1 MDSMDSFEF
10 WLRRMEGKVER
21 MSYRPSTREEASDL
35 LDVTKVNSKDSE
47 KIYKFEKFRKRLK
60 NPSVKKK
67 IRRISKRFGKE
78 IRIE

>member
-47 KIYKFEKFRKRLK
+47 KIYKLK
-60 NPSVKKK
+60 E
-67 IRRISKRFGKE
+67 FGKVSKTSSNF
-78 IRIE
+78 

>member
-35 LDVTKVNSKDSE
+35 LDVTKVNSKDS
-47 KIYKFEKFRKRLK
+47 
-60 NPSVKKK
+60 KKSSSGTLVRCSWHCLNNK
-67 IRRISKRFGKE
+67 
-78 IRIE
+78 

>member
-35 LDVTKVNSKDSE
+35 LDVTKVNSKHSE
-47 KIYKFEKFRKRLK
+47 KKIYKLK
-60 NPSVKKK
+60 E
-67 IRRISKRFGKE
+67 FGKVSKTSSNFKK
-78 IRIE
+78 

>member
-47 KIYKFEKFRKRLK
+47 KNLLQVE
-60 NPSVKKK
+60 
-67 IRRISKRFGKE
+67 RISKSFENLKSDF
-78 IRIE
+78 IF